1 MALDIEDTVISLS
14 FSPNTPIDLSP
25 DGVWVAYTIQDP
37 FRREPIGDKRYS
49 FFSPSGTPK
58 LRVGCD
64 VWITNT
70 SSGESKCLTQ
80 GKGNSWGPVWSPNGD
95 YLAFF
100 SDRDGQAQLWVWERS
115 SDRLRRIS
123 DVIVRSYYGSEVVRW
138 TPDSQKILCK
148 VLPEGTTLEDGFD
161 LTIGHSKQMDNKKSD
176 LQPSVIVYHSPKV
189 PEMLDTP
196 RLPKNNVQN
205 VAITN
210 IYLSDL
216 AIVNVFTKKV
226 ERVAYQKKIIGYWIS
241 PDGTKVACTI
251 LKEYSG
257 PDPKGPTYNL
267 IIVSLSDKHS
277 KVVAPGIQQ
286 TRGIS
291 VSWSPDGK
299 LLSYISRGNCFV
311 VSAGEGEPQNLT
323 KRSHSDFSHIYRP
336 PLWDVEGKNLY
347 FLVSDTLWRISVSDA
362 TVVPVTHISDRNL
375 VEVVSP
381 VEGGRF
387 SPKKEK
393 SLFLITQHQETKR
406 VGIYQVNLTTG
417 LSSKVLEEDAKFGS
431 PAIYMID
438 VSDGGQRI
446 VYTRQDAQRSEDIW
460 IAGIDFRN
468 PRRLTN
474 INPSLCRA
482 TLGTNRL
489 IEWRDMEGQTLRGA
503 LLFPPNYET
512 GKQYPLVVYVYGGSW
527 RSNRINTFGLEGP
540 GVYNLQ
546 LLATR
551 GYVVL
556 CPDAPLQVGTP
567 MQDIAKTVL
576 PGVNKAVEMG
586 IADPDRLGVMGH
598 SYGGYSTLAL
608 VTQTTCFKAA
618 VISAGHGNLISMYN
632 AMRKDGS
639 TYGIPWAEEGQGR
652 MGGTPWDFRDRFI
665 ENSPIFYLNRVQT
678 PLLII
683 HGAIDYAVPSFLAD
697 EVFVALR
704 RLGKQVAYA
713 KYEGE
718 LHAPSEWGYANQI
731 DYWERIIV
739 WFDEYL
745 KMPKCCL
752 AV

>member
-1 MALDIEDTVISLS
+1 MALGIKDTVKSLS
-14 FSPNTPIDLSP
+14 FSPSTPIDLSP
-25 DGVWVAYTIQDP
+25 DGIWVAYTIQDP
-37 FRREPIGDKRYS
+37 FRRESPGDNRYS
-49 FFSPSGTPK
+49 FFSRSGTPK

-70 SSGESKCLTQ
+70 SSGESRCLTQ
-80 GKGNSWGPVWSPNGD
+80 GKGSSWGPVWSPNGD

-115 SDRLRRIS
+115 SDRLRRRS

-138 TPDSQKILCK
+138 MPDSQKILCK
-148 VLPEGTTLEDGFD
+148 VLPEGMTLEDGFD
-161 LTIGHSKQMDNKKSD
+161 LIISHSRQMDEKKSN
-176 LQPSVIVYHSPKV
+176 LQSSVIVYHSPKV
-189 PEMLDTP
+189 LGMLDPP

-205 VAITN
+205 VAVTN

-216 AIVNVFTKKV
+216 AIVNVFTGKV
-226 ERVAYQKKIIGYWIS
+226 ERIACQMKIIGYWIS
-241 PDGTKVACTI
+241 PDGTKVACTV
-251 LKEYSG
+251 LKEDSGSG
-257 PDPKGPTYNL
+257 PESSTYDLL
-267 IIVSLSDKHS
+267 IIFLSNKQI
-277 KVVAPGIQQ
+277 KVVASEIQQ

-299 LLSYISRGNCFV
+299 LLSYISRGNCFI
-311 VSAGEGEPQNLT
+311 VSASEGKPRNLT
-323 KRSHSDFSHIYRP
+323 KGSHSDFYHTYRP
-336 PLWDVEGKNLY
+336 PLWDAEGKNLY
-347 FLVSDTLWRISVSDA
+347 FLVSDTLWRISVLDA
-362 TVVPVTHISDRNL
+362 TVVPVTHISDREL

-381 VEGGRF
+381 IEGGRF
-387 SPKKEK
+387 WSPQEEK

-406 VGIYQVNLTTG
+406 VGISKVNLTTG

-438 VSDGGQRI
+438 VSDDSQQV
-446 VYTRQDAQRSEDIW
+446 VYTRQDAQRCEDIW
-460 IAGIDFRN
+460 IAGIDFRD

-474 INPSLCRA
+474 INPSICRA

-527 RSNRINTFGLEGP
+527 MSSKINTFGLEGP

-586 IADPDRLGVMGH
+586 IADPDRLGVIGH

-618 VISAGHGNLISMYN
+618 VISGGYSNLISMYN
-632 AMRKDGS
+632 SMRKDGS

-652 MGGTPWDFRDRFI
+652 IGGTPWRFRNRYI
-665 ENSPIFYLNRVQT
+665 ENSPIFYFDRVQT
-678 PLLII
+678 PLLVI
-683 HGAIDYAVPSFLAD
+683 HGALDYAVPSFLAD

-731 DYWERIIV
+731 DYWKRIIV
-739 WFDEYL
+739 WFDRYL
-745 KMPKCCL
+745 KIPK
-752 AV
+752 